1 MATSGTT
8 AFRPNVEEIISE
20 SFERCGIDP
29 QTRTG
34 YHAESARRSINLL
47 FSEWANRGINYWT
60 VSTSTLSL
68 STGTI
73 TYNLPAGVID
83 LLDVVIYN
91 SADSTRSDTILNK
104 ITISEYNQIP
114 NKSSSGKPNQYM
126 IDKGLQSGSNNISKI
141 YVWQSPDINTYVL
154 NYWAIKQLEDI
165 TASNEDT
172 DIPYNWTECIC
183 AGLASKLAVKYSPDK
198 FQLLNEMYERAFN
211 FAASTDNDGVS
222 LKIQPTALNLI

>member
-8 AFRPNVEEIISE
+8 SFRPNVEEIISE